1 MPHLIL
7 AAILNT
13 NQILCSTIVRGC
25 IESGPLF
32 TQGTRGISN
41 GPILHLSD
49 SCVQRLNTINDKDPA
64 LQRYLRVLVEGGGCS
79 GFQYKFELESSSQ
92 LEKEDVVFQKD
103 GAQVVSDSTS
113 LEYIGGST
121 IDYHVELIRA
131 GFRIIENPKAD
142 QGCSCE
148 LLSVR
153 KDTFLLLYNER
164 ILCSCGSDLKSS
176 ENAENHLVEFHDRYT
191 RKEALY
197 PNDIVRSK
205 FTSFA
210 KQCILPSSSTIETFP
225 LPQKSCFSVCPDE
238 ELFPTSL
245 SDLGCDDCNDVEP
258 QSFDQLREHY
268 KDFHFKWLPP
278 ESTLFSRCPKKVD
291 GAQYYCPLPNCKNH
305 LSKGNKYFST
315 WKLLKQHYRKVHA
328 ARNTKC
334 GDCGEAFPSELDLR
348 QHSRINCNKE
358 FKCIDCDVKYSRI
371 ENLQTHCHID
381 AAIALSQLSCPQSY
395 LVVVKHKHV
404 GTKDDLDVLLSS
416 TAEDGDKK
424 DSHPKIGEIEQFSTE
439 TQTDV
444 NEKWRHI
451 ETQFNVY
458 DTLNYFDGEDF
469 LKNIETQTNDE
480 RNYTSE
486 PLSTMKIIIESKALL
501 LSSRRRQQTS
511 FPSLSSYTPWLSL
524 FQEGKQFLILRSNGS
539 KHESFA
545 NSALHRLAEA
555 AERKQIE
562 DELMELEGSKGFSG
576 DPSSHHY
583 LLSNSHHP
591 DSSSEPYILCSSSSL
606 NRKNSDAS
614 QCSSRTNSPKIEE
627 DPQLT
632 IESHSSYSTH
642 LNTSG
647 ISRQQLINSPCPV
660 CGDKISGFHYG
671 IFSCESCKGFFK
683 RTVQNKKNYVC
694 LRGSQCPVTI
704 STRKKCPACRFDK
717 CLNIGM
723 KLEAIREDRTR
734 GGRSTYQCSYNLP
747 TTGVCSTNSTTIPTI
762 KRESRGDD
770 HNTETKV
777 NQSSGI
783 PVLLHEIMSVEH
795 LWFWSTSM
803 PSLSLNNSSSNTDT
817 SQESPSNPVQTLTL
831 LADKRL
837 YKLVRWCKS
846 LPLFK
851 IFWSMI
857 K

>member
-1 MPHLIL
+1 MLSPLI
-7 AAILNT
+7 
-13 NQILCSTIVRGC
+13 Q
-25 IESGPLF
+25 
-32 TQGTRGISN
+32 
-41 GPILHLSD
+41 
-49 SCVQRLNTINDKDPA
+49 
-64 LQRYLRVLVEGGGCS
+64 
-79 GFQYKFELESSSQ
+79 
-92 LEKEDVVFQKD
+92 
-103 GAQVVSDSTS
+103 
-113 LEYIGGST
+113 
-121 IDYHVELIRA
+121 
-131 GFRIIENPKAD
+131 
-142 QGCSCE
+142 E

-153 KDTFLLLYNER
+153 KDTFLLLYDER

-371 ENLQTHCHID
+371 ENLQTHCRRKGHSLNPYNFKTPPKTKSKIDPLSLGHID
-381 AAIALSQLSCPQSY
+381 AAIALSQLSCPQVRKERPKADIAVQTTTKRKSEHRDMKK
-395 LVVVKHKHV
+395 VKSRKLILKPPKTTPSPIPDLISTTCANTQTLDHDLFIQELFSSSE
-404 GTKDDLDVLLSS
+404 TQTCWDKDDLDVLLSS

-480 RNYTSE
+480 RV
-486 PLSTMKIIIESKALL
+486 
-501 LSSRRRQQTS
+501 
-511 FPSLSSYTPWLSL
+511 F
-524 FQEGKQFLILRSNGS
+524 
-539 KHESFA
+539 
-545 NSALHRLAEA
+545 
-555 AERKQIE
+555 
-562 DELMELEGSKGFSG
+562 
-576 DPSSHHY
+576 
-583 LLSNSHHP
+583 
-591 DSSSEPYILCSSSSL
+591 SSSE
-606 NRKNSDAS
+606 
-614 QCSSRTNSPKIEE
+614 T
-627 DPQLT
+627 
-632 IESHSSYSTH
+632 
-642 LNTSG
+642 
-647 ISRQQLINSPCPV
+647 
-660 CGDKISGFHYG
+660 
-671 IFSCESCKGFFK
+671 
-683 RTVQNKKNYVC
+683 
-694 LRGSQCPVTI
+694 
-704 STRKKCPACRFDK
+704 
-717 CLNIGM
+717 
-723 KLEAIREDRTR
+723 
-734 GGRSTYQCSYNLP
+734 
-747 TTGVCSTNSTTIPTI
+747 
-762 KRESRGDD
+762 
-770 HNTETKV
+770 
-777 NQSSGI
+777 
-783 PVLLHEIMSVEH
+783 
-795 LWFWSTSM
+795 
-803 PSLSLNNSSSNTDT
+803 
-817 SQESPSNPVQTLTL
+817 QT
-831 LADKRL
+831 
-837 YKLVRWCKS
+837 
-846 LPLFK
+846 
-851 IFWSMI
+851 
-857 K
+857 

>member
-1 MPHLIL
+1 MAL
-7 AAILNT
+7 
-13 NQILCSTIVRGC
+13 
-25 IESGPLF
+25 
-32 TQGTRGISN
+32 
-41 GPILHLSD
+41 LSFKKE
-49 SCVQRLNTINDKDPA
+49 N
-64 LQRYLRVLVEGGGCS
+64 
-79 GFQYKFELESSSQ
+79 SSS
-92 LEKEDVVFQKD
+92 
-103 GAQVVSDSTS
+103 S
-113 LEYIGGST
+113 LEAM
-121 IDYHVELIRA
+121 D
-131 GFRIIENPKAD
+131 
-142 QGCSCE
+142 
-148 LLSVR
+148 LSSNIQVKKR
-153 KDTFLLLYNER
+153 KTFL
-164 ILCSCGSDLKSS
+164 
-176 ENAENHLVEFHDRYT
+176 
-191 RKEALY
+191 
-197 PNDIVRSK
+197 
-205 FTSFA
+205 
-210 KQCILPSSSTIETFP
+210 
-225 LPQKSCFSVCPDE
+225 E
-238 ELFPTSL
+238 EK
-245 SDLGCDDCNDVEP
+245 
-258 QSFDQLREHY
+258 R
-268 KDFHFKWLPP
+268 
-278 ESTLFSRCPKKVD
+278 
-291 GAQYYCPLPNCKNH
+291 
-305 LSKGNKYFST
+305 
-315 WKLLKQHYRKVHA
+315 
-328 ARNTKC
+328 
-334 GDCGEAFPSELDLR
+334 
-348 QHSRINCNKE
+348 
-358 FKCIDCDVKYSRI
+358 
-371 ENLQTHCHID
+371 
-381 AAIALSQLSCPQSY
+381 
-395 LVVVKHKHV
+395 
-404 GTKDDLDVLLSS
+404 
-416 TAEDGDKK
+416 
-424 DSHPKIGEIEQFSTE
+424 
-439 TQTDV
+439 
-444 NEKWRHI
+444 
-451 ETQFNVY
+451 
-458 DTLNYFDGEDF
+458 
-469 LKNIETQTNDE
+469 
-480 RNYTSE
+480 
-486 PLSTMKIIIESKALL
+486 
-501 LSSRRRQQTS
+501 
-511 FPSLSSYTPWLSL
+511 
-524 FQEGKQFLILRSNGS
+524 
-539 KHESFA
+539 HESFA

-851 IFWSMI
+851 NILVDDQITLLINAWCELLVFSCCYKSVDSPGFIRLSQDKSLNLESAKSLGVNECIEKMLNFSDQLRRLKVDHYEYVSLKVILLLTSDATGLKEVDQVRESQEQVVQALQSYTNFHYPSMPN
-857 K
+857 KFGELLLRMPELQRVCQVSKDMLQPSQGSGETSPGFNLLMELLRGDH